1 MDKEKDSN
9 KLNITKNEI
18 SILNQEKENLEAELI
33 IANKELVLQN
43 KEIENRLLEL
53 VVAHRE
59 NKKIGVDLIKAIENE
74 KRLAQLLIAD
84 KALIVSE
91 ERYRRLFEAAQDGIL
106 ILNVDTGVIED
117 VNPFMMEMLGYSYT
131 EFLGKELWEIGLL
144 SDIHANMEA
153 FLKLKEEGY
162 IRYKDLPLKT
172 KSGCGISVEF
182 VSNRYDVSGG
192 QVIQC
197 NIRNITE
204 RKIAEDNNKQLTERL
219 KLATQSAK
227 LGIWDWDINNNIL
240 KWDAGMYLL
249 YDLLELE
256 VELVYEGWLSS
267 IHPED
272 IERVNHSM
280 QQALLGKEEFSPIFR
295 LVLKDSSVRYIE
307 ASGLIERDAQGN
319 AIRMIGTNWDITLKT
334 EKERHLKLLESVI
347 TNTKDAVMITDAE
360 PLDMPGPRILYVN
373 DAFTKMTGYT
383 STEVIGKSPRIL
395 QGPKS
400 DKAELRRLSEAIRRW
415 EVCEI
420 TTINYKKN
428 GDEFWINFT
437 VSPVANEQ
445 GRFTHLISIERDV
458 TDIKKYISAIE
469 NQNIKLKE
477 IAWEQSHIVRAPL
490 ARMMGIVCIL
500 TDIKPAS
507 SEFNEWVEHFNNSA
521 TELDEIIKDIVSKA
535 QNILVN

>member
-1 MDKEKDSN
+1 MDKENDSN

-307 ASGLIERDAQGN
+307 ASGIIERDAQGN

>member
-1 MDKEKDSN
+1 
-9 KLNITKNEI
+9 
-18 SILNQEKENLEAELI
+18 
-33 IANKELVLQN
+33 
-43 KEIENRLLEL
+43 LLEL

-307 ASGLIERDAQGN
+307 ASGIIERDAQGN